1 MRLSTLPEEVM
12 SKPTKIALIKSEIT
26 LDDLKAIEAAE
37 PRTEDR
43 PRALRLQD
51 IHVADQV
58 FQPRQTNYNVAA
70 STDHVKDLA
79 AVLRSQKKPLD
90 PIIVVPVGS
99 RFFVVDGHHR
109 LSAYGAVQ
117 WAHEVPVEVRDC
129 SLDDAIRLAI
139 AVNIKSKL
147 PMTASDKQEA
157 AWRLTKE
164 GLSKQKT
171 HDLTVVSTSNIGNMR
186 RVLKAL
192 REQGKDVEHMTWRQA
207 LRADKAIEID
217 FDRQAWVNEK
227 AQALSAKLLKS
238 AGTKI
243 VNNPEV
249 LAEAI
254 RMISPRLPMALIE
267 EWHEEAYDYVEE
279 NREAIE
285 EERRIDQELDI

>member
-1 MRLSTLPEEVM
+1 M
-12 SKPTKIALIKSEIT
+12 SKPTKIELVSSDTT
-26 LDDLKAIEAAE
+26 LDDLKAIEASE
-37 PRTEDR
+37 PRNGSR
-43 PRALRLQD
+43 PQSLKLRD
-51 IHVADQV
+51 IHVADQA
-58 FQPRQTNYNVAA
+58 FQPRQTAYNIAA
-70 STDHVKDLA
+70 SLDHVKDLA

-109 LSAYGAVQ
+109 LSAYKAVQ
-117 WAHEVPVEVRDC
+117 WAAEVPVEVQDVSIDEARRA
-129 SLDDAIRLAI
+129 AIT
-139 AVNIKSKL
+139 VNIKSKL

-164 GLSKQKT
+164 GVSKQKT
-171 HDLTVVSTSNIGNMR
+171 HDLTVVSKGNIGNMR

-192 REQGKDVEHMTWRQA
+192 RDQGKDVDDMTWRQA
-207 LRADKAIEID
+207 RRADKAVDID

-227 AQALSAKLLKS
+227 AQALSEKLLKS

-243 VNNPEV
+243 VDNPEV

-267 EWHEEAYDYVEE
+267 EWHEDAYDYVEE
-279 NREAIE
+279 NREALE
-285 EERRIDQELDI
+285 EDRRIDEELDI